1 MKRLAILFL
10 LCALLTCVDAAFG
23 GSATT
28 KIKHRFVENSFLY
41 IKNGKSFC
49 YDAVGISE
57 IDTRQMRLRPVRAIP
72 QGFVRMGLSQDN
84 RLWAIRKH
92 HKILDFMILDG
103 SKWKQYRLPKRFSLK
118 DLTLLPIAVRNN
130 QIVIEQEGKLHIFDG
145 NKWSLKKCPSIE
157 EDSGQ
162 IESRPNSNSLYPHK
176 IAIGNKLLYLG
187 YHAGEFGGALIEFNA
202 INGHSRLKNFGFP
215 ITDMR
220 IDQQGKLC
228 FTTALSHGSLLNS
241 EIFVMEAGR
250 PKLISAVEGE
260 IAPRQE
266 NVPQNRYA
274 FNKIGSKNWN
284 YGATEIHQI
293 IETAKGQLVFVT
305 QDEGLFYLDKSS
317 IKRIGKFWQR
327 PREVLDCAVNAD
339 GSVYIL
345 DADGI
350 EIVKTNFKL

>member
-84 RLWAIRKH
+84 RLWGLQKH
-92 HKILDFMILDG
+92 GKRLELSIEDEL
-103 SKWKQYRLPKRFSLK
+103 KWKSIGLPKNLAFKNSDYSQIMVKGGR
-118 DLTLLPIAVRNN
+118 
-130 QIVIEQEGKLHIFDG
+130 IVIFQGANLHIWDG
-145 NKWSLKKCPSIE
+145 NRWICKKCPAVNDDTGKI
-157 EDSGQ
+157 DWV
-162 IESRPNSNSLYPHK
+162 PNEGSLYPFK
-176 IAIGNKLLYLG
+176 ILIGDGCLYLG
-187 YHAGEFGGALIEFNA
+187 YSAGEFGGSLVELKLKDGSTKLTNLEYPV
-202 INGHSRLKNFGFP
+202 SDMKLDRL
-215 ITDMR
+215 
-220 IDQQGKLC
+220 GKLC

-284 YGATEIHQI
+284 YGATEIYQI
-293 IETAKGQLVFVT
+293 IETAQGQLVFVT
-305 QDEGLFYLDKSS
+305 QDEGLFYLNKSS